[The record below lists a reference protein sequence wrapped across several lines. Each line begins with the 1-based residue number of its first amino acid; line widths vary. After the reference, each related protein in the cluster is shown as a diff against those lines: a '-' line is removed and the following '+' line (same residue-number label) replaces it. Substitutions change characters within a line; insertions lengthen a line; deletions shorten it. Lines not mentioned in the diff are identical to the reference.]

1 LTHEQFQREKNYR
14 VSLSITKA
22 MLSKGVITEKDYM
35 KIDRL
40 LITRYKPVIG
50 AL

>member
-1 LTHEQFQREKNYR
+1 MTHDQFHREKNYR
-14 VSLSITKA
+14 MSISIAKS
-22 MLSKGVITEKDYM
+22 MLSTGVITEQDYRN
-35 KIDRL
+35 IDRL

>member
-1 LTHEQFQREKNYR
+1 MTHDQFQREKNYR
-14 VSLSITKA
+14 MSISIAKS
-22 MLSKGVITEKDYM
+22 MLSNGVITEQDYR

-40 LITRYKPVIG
+40 LIIRYKPVIG

>member
-1 LTHEQFQREKNYR
+1 VTHDQFQREKNYR

-22 MLSKGVITEKDYM
+22 MLANGVITEQEYR